1 MTRVM
6 EFLQALH
13 LLRPEWLWALLLL
26 PLLGWSWWRRRR
38 RRDIWRR
45 TVDPHLLP
53 HLLAR
58 GDAKGRAGLLLG
70 ALGYALAVLALS
82 GPSWRQEQQP
92 LWQAR
97 TPLVIALDLSAR
109 IDARDLPPSRLL
121 QARAKLARLLHE
133 RAGGEVALLAYAG
146 EPYTV
151 APLTDDAANVGLF
164 LDALSPQVMPVAG
177 QRTDLAIDWAAQLLR
192 QAGFSRGDIL
202 VLSDQA
208 DAQAQQAA
216 ARAAGQGYHVSAL
229 GLGTAQG
236 AAYRDD
242 QGRLAHAQLDA
253 GSLRALATAGAGRY
267 AALTPDDS
275 DLRALGV
282 LRPQEADAT
291 AADESHG
298 RVWLDQGYWL
308 LPPLMLLALL
318 AFRRRG
324 GAAVLLLVLAPL
336 AMPIPVHA
344 QAQASKAPQAQTQA
358 SGPVAGGWWERAD
371 QVRQQRLD
379 AGVQAY
385 RKGDFAAAQQQ
396 FEGIDNDAGWYNLG
410 NALARQGR
418 YDEAI
423 DAYDKALKL
432 HPQMADAIAN
442 RAAVEAARKRQSSQN
457 SKSGQQGKD
466 GQQQKSGQQ
475 QNGQQQNGQQ
485 QNGQQQNGQQQNGQ
499 QQNGQQQNG
508 QQQNGQQQSG
518 QQQKDQQQAQ
528 GGQQQNGKQRDGQRG
543 REGAKDAQQ
552 APPKPGD
559 AQTQQQADAAQRQ
572 QMQQAMAQQGGTDKQ
587 AAERAA
593 AAANETPQQ
602 REQRQAVE
610 AWLRR
615 VPDDP
620 GNLLRAKFRLEHERR
635 QREQEP

>member
-1 MTRVM
+1 MTRVA
-6 EFLQALH
+6 EVLQALH

-26 PLLGWSWWRRRR
+26 PLLAWSWWRRRR

-58 GDAKGRAGLLLG
+58 GDAKGSAGLLLG
-70 ALGYALAVLALS
+70 ALGYALAVLALA

-97 TPLVIALDLSAR
+97 TPLVIALDLSAQ

-133 RAGGEVALLAYAG
+133 RAGGEVALVAYAG

-208 DAQAQQAA
+208 DVQAQQAA

-253 GSLRALATAGAGRY
+253 GALRALAAAGAGRY
-267 AALTPDDS
+267 AGLTPDDT

-282 LRPQEADAT
+282 LRPQEEDAT

-324 GAAVLLLVLAPL
+324 GAAVLLLVLVPLAAPL
-336 AMPIPVHA
+336 PVHA
-344 QAQASKAPQAQTQA
+344 QAPAPPP
-358 SGPVAGGWWERAD
+358 GPVAGGLWERAD

-396 FEGIDNDAGWYNLG
+396 FEGIDSDAGWYNLG

-423 DAYDKALKL
+423 DAYDKALQL

-466 GQQQKSGQQ
+466 GQQQKGGQS
-475 QNGQQQNGQQ
+475 QNGQQQS
-485 QNGQQQNGQQQNGQ
+485 
-499 QQNGQQQNG
+499 G

-518 QQQKDQQQAQ
+518 QQQDGAQKDQQQKD
-528 GGQQQNGKQRDGQRG
+528 GQQQNGQQRDGQQG
-543 REGAKDAQQ
+543 RNGAKDAQQ

-559 AQTQQQADAAQRQ
+559 AQAQQQADAAQRQ
-572 QMQQAMAQQGGTDKQ
+572 QMQQAMAQQGGADKQ